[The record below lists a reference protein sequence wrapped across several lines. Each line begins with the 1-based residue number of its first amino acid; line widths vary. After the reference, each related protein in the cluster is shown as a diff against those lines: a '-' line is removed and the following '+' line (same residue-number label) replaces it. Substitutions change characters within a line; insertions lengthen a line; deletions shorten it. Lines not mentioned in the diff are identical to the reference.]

1 MLSWAVLV
9 VFLLSAGMVV
19 LAGWELTR
27 RAEELAERT
36 GLGQAWIGAI
46 LLAAATSLPELS
58 VDLTAVRV
66 GEANFAIGDLFGS
79 CMVNMLI
86 LALADFLTPQVRILT
101 RVVVEQALAGAL
113 AVVLLALAAV
123 GIITGSTPT
132 IFGFGWTTLVIA
144 AVYVWGAWVLHVTQ
158 RATVLP
164 RPVPDYSH
172 ARGDIRW
179 LSLRFCFAVVILVF
193 AAIFLIRSA
202 ESLVGMLGISA
213 GFFGIVALAVV
224 TSLPEAVVS
233 LAGARSGSYD
243 LVVGNLLGSNA
254 FNMVVFVVLD
264 AVDGPG
270 ALLGQADLSAL
281 VGNLFAIV
289 LTALVVLGT
298 LSRAEAR
305 IPVLDPV
312 ALAIVV
318 FYVLGI
324 VLSYGIM
331 A

>member
-9 VFLLSAGMVV
+9 LFLLSAGMVV

-46 LLAAATSLPELS
+46 LLAVATSLPELS

-101 RVVVEQALAGAL
+101 RVVEQALAGAL

-123 GIITGSTPT
+123 GIVTGSEPVVL
-132 IFGFGWTTLVIA
+132 GVGWTTLVIA
-144 AVYVWGAWVLHVTQ
+144 AVSVWGAWVLHVTQ
-158 RATVLP
+158 RATLLL
-164 RPVPDYSH
+164 RPVPDHPH
-172 ARGDIRW
+172 AREDIR
-179 LSLRFCFAVVILVF
+179 LLLLRFLIAAVILVL
-193 AAIFLIRSA
+193 AASFLIRSA
-202 ESLVGMLGISA
+202 ASPVGMLVISA
-213 GFFGIVALAVV
+213 GFFGVVALAVV

-254 FNMVVFVVLD
+254 FNMVIFVVLD

-270 ALLGQADLSAL
+270 ALLGQAASSAL
-281 VGNLFAIV
+281 IGNLFAIV
-289 LTALVVLGT
+289 LTALVALGT

-305 IPVLDPV
+305 VPLLDPV
-312 ALAIVV
+312 ALAIVL
-318 FYVLGI
+318 FYVLGL
-324 VLSYGIM
+324 VLSYGVM